1 MILITGEPV
10 SPQQVVTNLKND
22 NSGSLVMHV
31 GVVRPFS
38 EGKKVVAIEY
48 QINRQ
53 EAERE
58 LSNLASEIRTK
69 WEINDIALCRRTGQ
83 LNFGEVI
90 LIAAFSAPRH
100 KAAFQDC
107 QFAVE
112 QMKNM
117 ASVTKNEVF
126 TESKGG
132 WGNWEVNS
140 KTGGSHSSADAA
152 ECVSPG
158 QVNTCVQNG

>member
-10 SPQQVVTNLKND
+10 FPQQVLANLKTD
-22 NSGSLVMHV
+22 KSGSLVMHV

-38 EGKKVVAIEY
+38 EGKKVIAIEY
-48 QINRQ
+48 QISKL

-58 LSNLASEIRTK
+58 LSDLTSGIRSK
-69 WEINDIALCRRTGQ
+69 WEIDDIALCRRAGR

-90 LIAAFSAPRH
+90 LMVAVSAPRH
-100 KAAFQDC
+100 KAAFQAC

-117 ASVTKNEVF
+117 VSVKKKEQF
-126 TESKGG
+126 
-132 WGNWEVNS
+132 
-140 KTGGSHSSADAA
+140 AD
-152 ECVSPG
+152 
-158 QVNTCVQNG
+158 Q

>member
-38 EGKKVVAIEY
+38 EGKKVIAIEY

-58 LSNLASEIRTK
+58 LSDLASEIHTK
-69 WEINDIALCRRTGQ
+69 WEIDDIALCRRAGQ

-90 LIAAFSAPRH
+90 LIAAVSAARH
-100 KAAFQDC
+100 KAAFQAC

-112 QMKNM
+112 KMKNM
-117 ASVTKNEVF
+117 ASVTKKELF
-126 TESKGG
+126 
-132 WGNWEVNS
+132 
-140 KTGGSHSSADAA
+140 A
-152 ECVSPG
+152 EMAMSM
-158 QVNTCVQNG
+158 

>member
-1 MILITGEPV
+1 MILITREPV

-38 EGKKVVAIEY
+38 EGKKVTAIEY
-48 QINRQ
+48 QINSL

-58 LSNLASEIRTK
+58 LSDLASEIHTK
-69 WEINDIALCRRTGQ
+69 WEIDDIALCRRAGQ

-90 LIAAFSAPRH
+90 LIAAVSAARH
-100 KAAFQDC
+100 KAAFQAC

-112 QMKNM
+112 KMKNM
-117 ASVTKNEVF
+117 ASVTKKELF
-126 TESKGG
+126 
-132 WGNWEVNS
+132 
-140 KTGGSHSSADAA
+140 A
-152 ECVSPG
+152 EMAMSR
-158 QVNTCVQNG
+158 